1 MIEFLMSRLGIILTS
16 GCGNDGVEHEEGSRH
31 RWRRASVFA
40 GILVAIKLEQYL
52 CLLCAGAKRLLF
64 WRETGLTNGRILN
77 QVVDRTISFYYLT
90 YF

>member
-40 GILVAIKLEQYL
+40 DILVTIKLEQSL
-52 CLLCAGAKRLLF
+52 CLFCAGTKRLITLAGN
-64 WRETGLTNGRILN
+64 WINEWPYTEP
-77 QVVDRTISFYYLT
+77 DS
-90 YF
+90 